1 MPVTL
6 LISQHH
12 NQRRV
17 ARLKDGQTIDIDL
30 EWSSSPVVNFSPLD
44 QIYWGRVLQVKPAH
58 AFVKLAENQVG
69 LLPFEPPFSR
79 PNEGQAILIQVRRE
93 AIPDKG
99 TRHKGPLLTRKIMFG
114 GRYCLYHPF
123 QEKRFLSSKIQD
135 PATRKRLQA
144 LLPVSEPVTFRESAA
159 HAPVDHIHTEIAAL
173 RQKFLEIQALSTKAP
188 CFTPYDALPSSHR
201 WMRDLEVSE
210 GNKILV
216 DHNQALTD
224 IRNFLQTCRP
234 DLLPYVQKHTLP
246 LFEACGI
253 EEFWASLF
261 QDVIDLPNGGNIVID
276 LTTAAII
283 IDVNSG
289 DKDARETNKEAVLPI
304 IQHLK
309 GRHLGGNILIDFMGV
324 EASPQDR
331 TCLTNLLFKH
341 ASDYYLPLD
350 ILGWSKLGWLE
361 ARLPRRRI
369 PLRER
374 VNLYPPF
381 SVIKMLPV

>member
-6 LISQHH
+6 LISQHG

-17 ARLKDGQTIDIDL
+17 ARLKDSQAIDIDL
-30 EWSSSPVVNFSPLD
+30 EWPSSPVTNFSSLG
-44 QIYWGRVLQVKPAH
+44 QIYWGRVIHIKPAH
-58 AFVKLAENQVG
+58 AFVKLAESQVG
-69 LLPFEPPFSR
+69 LLPLEHPFSK
-79 PNEGQAILIQVRRE
+79 PAEGQAILIQVRRE

-99 TRHKGPLLTRKIMFG
+99 THHKGPLLTRKIVFG

-144 LLPVSEPVTFRESAA
+144 LIPALEPITLRESAA
-159 HAPVDHIHTEIAAL
+159 HAPVDQIHTEIATL
-173 RQKFLEIQALSTKAP
+173 RQKFLEIQALRNKAP
-188 CFTPYDALPSSHR
+188 CLTPYDAMPSSHR
-201 WMRDLEVSE
+201 WMRDLEASE

-216 DHNQALTD
+216 DHNQDL
-224 IRNFLQTCRP
+224 IESRNFLKIHRP

-246 LFEACGI
+246 LFEAYGI
-253 EEFWASLF
+253 EDFWASLF
-261 QDVIDLPNGGNIVID
+261 QDVVGLPNGGNIVID
-276 LTTAAII
+276 ITAAAVV
-283 IDVNSG
+283 IDVNPG

-331 TCLTNLLFKH
+331 TYLTDLLLKH
-341 ASDYYLPLD
+341 ASDYRLPLD
-350 ILGWSKLGWLE
+350 IFGWSKLGWLE
-361 ARLPRRRI
+361 ARLPKRRL
-369 PLRER
+369 PLSER
-374 VNLYPPF
+374 VNALG
-381 SVIKMLPV
+381 